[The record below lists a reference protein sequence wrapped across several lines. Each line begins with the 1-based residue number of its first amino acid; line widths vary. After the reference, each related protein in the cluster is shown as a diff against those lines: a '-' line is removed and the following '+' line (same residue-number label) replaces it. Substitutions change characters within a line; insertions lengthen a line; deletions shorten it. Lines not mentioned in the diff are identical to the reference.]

1 MIMEESEEFEK
12 KLARLSNE
20 DPKKILERDRI
31 IVSELRRENEELKLE
46 IEKILK
52 NNQELAKLAEI
63 LEEKITNLTEDMK
76 KSYVYSYEKG
86 GWVEKEALDKGRIE
100 IAPSMLSVDTIN
112 NQLSE
117 ILRMIRKHRKN
128 V

>member
-1 MIMEESEEFEK
+1 MRESEEFEK
-12 KLARLSNE
+12 KLARLSSE

-31 IVSELRRENEELKLE
+31 IVSELRRENDELRLE
-46 IEKILK
+46 IGKLLK

-63 LEEKITNLTEDMK
+63 LEEKIMRLTEDMRK
-76 KSYVYSYEKG
+76 EYVYSYEKG
-86 GWVEKEALDKGRIE
+86 GWVEKGSLERGKIE

>member
-1 MIMEESEEFEK
+1 M
-12 KLARLSNE
+12 
-20 DPKKILERDRI
+20 
-31 IVSELRRENEELKLE
+31 
-46 IEKILK
+46 K

-63 LEEKITNLTEDMK
+63 LEEKIMKLTEDMRK
-76 KSYVYSYEKG
+76 EYVYSYEKG
-86 GWVEKEALDKGRIE
+86 GWVEKGSIEKGKIE

-112 NQLSE
+112 NQLAE

>member
-1 MIMEESEEFEK
+1 MDEMTEEKEK
-12 KLARLSNE
+12 KVARFSRD

-46 IEKILK
+46 LEKLLK
-52 NNQELAKLAEI
+52 NNQEFAKLVEA
-63 LEEKITNLTEDMK
+63 LEEKLDKLTEDMK

-86 GWVEKEALDKGRIE
+86 GWVEEGALERGKIE

-112 NQLSE
+112 NQLAE
-117 ILRMIRKHRKN
+117 ILRMIRKHRIN